1 MYQTNRAAMMK
12 AESTTIIW
20 LKDYGWQFVNV
31 CIFEALI
38 NTEAIKFYKF
48 IHHNVTNNRN

>member
-1 MYQTNRAAMMK
+1 MMK
-12 AESTTIIW
+12 AENITIIW

-48 IHHNVTNNRN
+48 IQHNVTNNRN

>member
-1 MYQTNRAAMMK
+1 MYQMNWGAMMR
-12 AESTTIIW
+12 AENITIIW

-38 NTEAIKFYKF
+38 NAEAIKFYKF
-48 IHHNVTNNRN
+48 IQHNVTNNRN